1 MSSLDRLRQRLTS
14 KVSMSSLRRMAK
26 FSTGK
31 KSNVAPGATDD
42 GDDDDDRSGIS
53 KPTRGEQ
60 DPAFEDLIRVLS
72 GTEEGQAALDA
83 RIESQKRD
91 PKLEPIGTSS
101 ALSSVTGELVGE
113 EPLGGG
119 HDGDETGSVFVVHA
133 DDLLTDIS
141 TSGGRERGSSALSA
155 IPSTPWTIGGD
166 ASGVSSSGK
175 LTPQWIPGSQGG
187 PQAPRSEGDQSDATT
202 IRPPGSSTSGEEPAG
217 PDGLFPDDDDI
228 ELITSGMGGAAL

>member
-1 MSSLDRLRQRLTS
+1 MARLNMGR
-14 KVSMSSLRRMAK
+14 
-26 FSTGK
+26 
-31 KSNVAPGATDD
+31 KSNVTSEATDN
-42 GDDDDDRSGIS
+42 GDDDDRSGIS
-53 KPTRGEQ
+53 KPTSGEQ

-72 GTEEGQAALDA
+72 GTKEGQAALDA
-83 RIESQKRD
+83 RTESQKRD
-91 PKLEPIGTSS
+91 PKLAPIGTSS
-101 ALSSVTGELVGE
+101 ALSSVTSELAGE

-119 HDGDETGSVFVVHA
+119 HDGDETGSVFVTLP
-133 DDLLTDIS
+133 DDLLTGIS
-141 TSGGRERGSSALSA
+141 TSGGPASSALSA

-228 ELITSGMGGAAL
+228 GLITSGMGGAAL